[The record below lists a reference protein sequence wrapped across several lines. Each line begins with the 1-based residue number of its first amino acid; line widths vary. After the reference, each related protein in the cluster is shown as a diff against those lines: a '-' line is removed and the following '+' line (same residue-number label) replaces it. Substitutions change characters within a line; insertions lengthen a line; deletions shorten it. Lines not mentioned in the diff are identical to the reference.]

1 MAGGASTL
9 LTHPGDAAAVLV
21 PLAGASG
28 LTIVAAFR
36 SRAAAQRRRRA
47 LQRRA
52 QATPLRATLVH
63 SRDDFRPVV
72 IAPEPVAQPIGR
84 AA

>member
-36 SRAAAQRRRRA
+36 SRAVAQRRRRA